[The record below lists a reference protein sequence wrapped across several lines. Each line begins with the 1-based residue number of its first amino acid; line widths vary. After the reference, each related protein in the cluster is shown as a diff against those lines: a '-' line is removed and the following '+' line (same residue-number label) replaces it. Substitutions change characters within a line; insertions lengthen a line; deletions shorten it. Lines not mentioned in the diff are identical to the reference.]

1 MPGEKIKLVE
11 LSDSEYGVLVAR
23 MLPAYV
29 TQQVEE
35 DITTPHR
42 HDYYSLLLV
51 ETGIFDLKID
61 FQSETLQAPSILLLK
76 PGQVHQTLSSNNV
89 SGWIMLFDGQVI
101 DQQARFAIDRSFQ
114 NTILFSLESEEV
126 SKLGH
131 LFGLLLE
138 NINEKHC
145 GIFHKQFLYGL
156 LNGFLYK
163 AVDLLYQ
170 KEAGKLARHPTRAVE
185 ISRNF
190 NQLVKANFRTLK
202 KPSDYADKMH
212 ITVSYLNDTLKSVTG
227 FPCSYM
233 IHQEVIGEAKRL
245 LYYTSKSVKEIAV
258 ELGYRDYK
266 YFIRQF
272 GKMVNSSPAEFRK
285 MALSMH

>member
-1 MPGEKIKLVE
+1 MPVKKIKLVE

-23 MLPAYV
+23 MLPAYI

-51 ETGIFDLKID
+51 ETGTFELKID
-61 FQSETLQAPSILLLK
+61 FRNETLKAPVILLLK
-76 PGQVHQTLSSNNV
+76 PGQVHQTLSAENV
-89 SGWIMLFDGQVI
+89 EGWIMLFDGQVI

-114 NTILFSLESEEV
+114 NTILFSLDSEDV
-126 SKLGH
+126 LRLGH
-131 LFGLLLE
+131 LVSLLHDNIE
-138 NINEKHC
+138 NK
-145 GIFHKQFLYGL
+145 GGVFHKQFLYGL

-163 AVDLLYQ
+163 AVDLLYL
-170 KEAGKLARHPTRAVE
+170 KEAGNLANHPTRAVE
-185 ISRNF
+185 ISRSF

-227 FPCSYM
+227 FPCSHI
-233 IHQEVIGEAKRL
+233 IHQEIIGEAKRL

-258 ELGYRDYK
+258 ELGYNDYK

-272 GKMVNSSPAEFRK
+272 GKMTGSSPAEFRK
-285 MALSMH
+285 TFR